1 MSNINVIGV
10 IGALLIAGAFLT
22 HHMVQA
28 ISRRNTEIT
37 TGVAQGVPIPWETRW
52 RMITNVQVPVV
63 GFSGALQLIL
73 AFAFRTIGDSA
84 DHAEVELL
92 AQACA
97 WMYFCLGCLT
107 LILAPLGLA
116 AAWRAA
122 KSYPEGCPLANR

>member
-22 HHMVQA
+22 HHTVQA
-28 ISRRNTEIT
+28 ISRKNTEIT

-63 GFSGALQLIL
+63 GFLGALQLIL
-73 AFAFRTIGDSA
+73 AFAFRTIGESV

-97 WMYFCLGCLT
+97 WIYFCLGCLT
-107 LILAPLGLA
+107 LILAPVGLA

-122 KSYPEGCPLANR
+122 KSYPEGCRPADK